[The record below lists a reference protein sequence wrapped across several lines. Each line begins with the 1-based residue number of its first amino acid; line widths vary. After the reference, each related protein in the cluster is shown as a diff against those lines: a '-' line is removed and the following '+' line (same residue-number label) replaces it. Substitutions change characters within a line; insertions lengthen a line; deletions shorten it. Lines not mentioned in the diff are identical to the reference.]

1 MTDTPTVQQG
11 QSTPTVQQGRSTPT
25 VQQGEQPQPSQDT
38 TPGFPDQLR
47 DRFDPVE
54 CRGHGTEGAVWR
66 CTTGGTEVAVKVG
79 WVGRPMDAALL
90 DHLRDKAFRRH
101 VPAIH
106 DHGTLITP
114 HGEVAW
120 VAMEYFPTTLAQVIA
135 TGPLPPER
143 AKAVLTELAAALEFW
158 QTTVDRNPLDFKPDN
173 LMLRDEQIVVA
184 DFGGVSAF
192 TASQQQGGS
201 VMAAVAYTPPEE
213 TWQEKRSP
221 WPWWSLGEIAY
232 QLVTGHTRFQ
242 LPGGDM
248 PPDQVIIR
256 KRELN
261 ELGLDHVRDPRW
273 KLLIRGLLTRDPHD
287 RWTHQQVRTWLKG
300 GSPRV
305 ATEQPRE
312 EPPAHGPI
320 TFGDGRTF
328 TDPAELA
335 RAMSENWRVAE
346 DWLAAAGR
354 QTLLDWLKQEKL
366 LRRFDTS
373 LLRSTSADNTHLHR
387 AILAFGAVFAPD
399 STPRMCGHAVDA
411 EGLPAL
417 LTGRG
422 GFAAARR
429 LVTADVIGLAAGHR
443 CRHAECDGARCSVL
457 DRVARD
463 LNSVVTDV
471 AQLITAVGA
480 DAAGPWEP
488 ESDEERD
495 HIHGLALFALLSP
508 RAAVAMVRGE
518 GLPLFGTSRWW
529 RGLRTRALAADP
541 DTHDGAVTL
550 VAAAVL
556 CRRAV
561 AERAAKS
568 DGAVT
573 RLQPRRLARAVVGG
587 MLGFV
592 TLVLVAWVV
601 GRLGTAAFVFQA
613 DPVSSALAVGG
624 EPGYYLRLA
633 PALLLLS
640 VVVVLLG
647 RGNPVWFLGA
657 CVLAAALAT
666 IAPRL
671 PTFTVVELPGPVE
684 KLFMPLFDAWRGE
697 EALGVGIVGFGALLA
712 GIGATRL
719 LTRYRPTPGRLL
731 PQTPAAVRKLAVA
744 GLAALMLPATLWA
757 CGAIRLTVSDP
768 GLTPWVGPHMA
779 NEQAGYLLILL
790 LTALIVGLGWPRT
803 EAVLV
808 LALLVVAGVGLWAQP
823 IPAIEQLRDP
833 VAVEAL
839 AGIADLWGSNA
850 FWAGLL
856 IYLPLTIAGCR
867 LAHRLSGR

>member
-11 QSTPTVQQGRSTPT
+11 QSTPTVQQGQSTPT
-25 VQQGEQPQPSQDT
+25 VQQGEQPSQDT
-38 TPGFPDQLR
+38 TPRFPDQLR
-47 DRFDPVE
+47 DRFDPLE

-66 CTTGGTEVAVKVG
+66 CTSDGHEVAVKVG

-90 DHLRDKAFRRH
+90 EHLRDKAFRRH

-106 DHGTLITP
+106 EHGTLITP

-120 VAMEYFPTTLAQVIA
+120 VAMEYFPTTLAQTIA
-135 TGPLPPER
+135 AGPLPPER
-143 AKAVLTELAAALEFW
+143 AKTVLTELAAALEFW

-173 LMLRDEQIVVA
+173 LMFRDEQIVVA

-192 TASQQQGGS
+192 TASQQQGGTA
-201 VMAAVAYTPPEE
+201 MAAVAYTPPEE

-248 PPDQVIIR
+248 PSNQVIIR

-273 KLLIRGLLTRDPHD
+273 KLLIRGLLARDPHD
-287 RWTHQQVRTWLKG
+287 RWTHHQVRTWLAG

-305 ATEQPRE
+305 ATEIPRTE
-312 EPPAHGPI
+312 PAHSPI

-335 RAMSENWRVAE
+335 RAMSENWRVAA

-366 LRRFDTS
+366 LRHFDTS
-373 LLRSTSADNTHLHR
+373 LLRTTSADNTHLHR
-387 AILAFGAVFAPD
+387 AILAFSAVFAPD

-411 EGLPAL
+411 DGLPAL
-417 LTGRG
+417 LTGPN
-422 GFAAARR
+422 GFATARR
-429 LVTADVIGLAAGHR
+429 LVTADVVGLAAGHR
-443 CRHAECDGARCSVL
+443 CQHTECDGHRCTVL

-471 AQLITAVGA
+471 GHLIAAVGA
-480 DAAGPWEP
+480 DADGPWEP
-488 ESDEERD
+488 VSEEERD
-495 HIHGLALFALLSP
+495 HLHGLALFVLLSP
-508 RAAVAMVRGE
+508 RASVAMIRGE

-529 RGLRTRALAADP
+529 RGLRARALAADP
-541 DTHDGAVTL
+541 GTHDGAVAL
-550 VAAAVL
+550 VTAAVL

-587 MLGFV
+587 VLGFV
-592 TLVLVAWVV
+592 ALVLVAWVV
-601 GRLGTAAFVFQA
+601 GRLGTAAFVFQV
-613 DPVSSALAVGG
+613 DPVAGPLAAGN

-633 PALLLLS
+633 PALMLLS
-640 VVVVLLG
+640 IVVVLLG
-647 RGNPVWFLGA
+647 RGNPGWFLGA
-657 CVLAAALAT
+657 CVLTVALAAT
-666 IAPRL
+666 APRL
-671 PTFTVVELPGPVE
+671 PTFTLVELPGPVE
-684 KLFMPLFDAWRGE
+684 KLFLPLLDAWRGE
-697 EALGVGIVGFGALLA
+697 EALGVGIVGFAALLA

-719 LTRYRPTPGRLL
+719 LTRYRTAPGRLL
-731 PQTPAAVRKLAVA
+731 PQAPVAVRKLAVA
-744 GLAALMLPATLWA
+744 VLVMVMLPATLWA

-768 GLTPWVGPHMA
+768 GLTPWVGRHMA
-779 NEQAGYLLILL
+779 YEQAGYLLILL
-790 LTALIVGLGWPRT
+790 LTALVVGLGWPRT

-808 LALLVVAGVGLWAQP
+808 LALVVVAGVGLWAQP
-823 IPAIEQLRDP
+823 IPAVDQLRDP
-833 VAVEAL
+833 VAVETL
-839 AGIADLWGSNA
+839 AGIADLWGGNA
-850 FWAGLL
+850 FWVGLL
-856 IYLPLTIAGCR
+856 GYLPLTVAGFR
-867 LAHRLSGR
+867 LAHRVGR